1 MSMQV
6 SHGALPLIM
15 GNYASKFGV
24 NLFMYGNSAYT
35 DGKNITI
42 PRLDFENEEEMEM
55 AFGYVA
61 HECGHIRFSDF
72 GSIKRAIDES
82 SWLMNLFN
90 ALEDVRIEYL
100 QSRDWPGL
108 TKSFSFL
115 VEKLEG
121 DIVRC
126 IRKTDDLTSLI
137 IIYFSAFGRF
147 NCLKQP
153 SRKSLRAASKKLS
166 SYLPETLISYLNGMV
181 LRITRCKN
189 SDEVL
194 DIAQQITNIVRKFVE
209 RINDD
214 FNKKECRQ
222 SAGDSAVT
230 GDDATHTGCL
240 QDAEN
245 RFREQFNEF
254 QRRSLEKGCGV
265 QLSCFDFDN
274 AGFNTGL
281 NDDFYSGLSEYGCS
295 ISGDDVEKMES
306 ELSTIVAG
314 MKEEY
319 PGVDGHVRAFKVPCV
334 DALLEKTSRNS
345 PNARDIGSLVVKNS
359 KPADNLDL
367 YHSVLSDNSLRCNI
381 SSLVK
386 GYESW
391 HLGNN
396 SHGRVLDVRAYY
408 NSMEGKLTDRI
419 FKRKV
424 MHRAVNTTFH
434 LLVDI
439 SGSMSRE
446 CERGGKCR
454 YEVANHMAL
463 SLALAM
469 EGVRNLDL
477 RVAYFPGNFCEYEE
491 VYRTGQPL
499 VERAT
504 YFDLRPRGCTP
515 LAQTLLSCISQ
526 MPDTDRY
533 HRNIIV
539 VITDGEPD
547 NYSFA
552 ESMIAKAEAKG
563 IEIHALRVSDR
574 LKLRDLFNSCIDVKD
589 ASELPKAMT
598 ELLADR
604 IFAVNV

>member
-1 MSMQV
+1 MNMQV

-230 GDDATHTGCL
+230 GDRLLA
-240 QDAEN
+240 
-245 RFREQFNEF
+245 
-254 QRRSLEKGCGV
+254 GCGK
-265 QLSCFDFDN
+265 Q
-274 AGFNTGL
+274 
-281 NDDFYSGLSEYGCS
+281 
-295 ISGDDVEKMES
+295 I
-306 ELSTIVAG
+306 
-314 MKEEY
+314 
-319 PGVDGHVRAFKVPCV
+319 P
-334 DALLEKTSRNS
+334 
-345 PNARDIGSLVVKNS
+345 
-359 KPADNLDL
+359 
-367 YHSVLSDNSLRCNI
+367 
-381 SSLVK
+381 
-386 GYESW
+386 
-391 HLGNN
+391 
-396 SHGRVLDVRAYY
+396 
-408 NSMEGKLTDRI
+408 
-419 FKRKV
+419 
-424 MHRAVNTTFH
+424 
-434 LLVDI
+434 
-439 SGSMSRE
+439 
-446 CERGGKCR
+446 
-454 YEVANHMAL
+454 
-463 SLALAM
+463 
-469 EGVRNLDL
+469 
-477 RVAYFPGNFCEYEE
+477 
-491 VYRTGQPL
+491 
-499 VERAT
+499 
-504 YFDLRPRGCTP
+504 
-515 LAQTLLSCISQ
+515 
-526 MPDTDRY
+526 
-533 HRNIIV
+533 
-539 VITDGEPD
+539 
-547 NYSFA
+547 
-552 ESMIAKAEAKG
+552 
-563 IEIHALRVSDR
+563 
-574 LKLRDLFNSCIDVKD
+574 
-589 ASELPKAMT
+589 
-598 ELLADR
+598 
-604 IFAVNV
+604 

>member
-1 MSMQV
+1 MENKISN
-6 SHGALPLIM
+6 GALPLIM

-72 GSIKRAIDES
+72 SSIKRAIEES
-82 SWLMNLFN
+82 SRLMYLFN

-108 TKSFSFL
+108 TKSFNFL

-121 DIVRC
+121 DLVRC
-126 IRKTDDLTSLI
+126 IKKTDDLTSLI
-137 IIYFSAFGRF
+137 IIYLSVFGRN

-153 SRKSLRAASKKLS
+153 TKKSLKAASKKLS
-166 SYLPETLISYLNGMV
+166 SHIPETLISYLNSLV
-181 LRITRCKN
+181 LKVTRCKN
-189 SDEVL
+189 SNEVL
-194 DIAQQITNIVRKFVE
+194 DIAKKIINIIKKYVE
-209 RINDD
+209 RVNDD
-214 FNKKECRQ
+214 FNNKAE
-222 SAGDSAVT
+222 V
-230 GDDATHTGCL
+230 DANSN
-240 QDAEN
+240 AKA
-245 RFREQFNEF
+245 
-254 QRRSLEKGCGV
+254 KGCGV

-274 AGFNTGL
+274 AGFNVDS
-281 NDDFYSGLSEYGCS
+281 NDDFYKGLSEYGCC
-295 ISGDDVEKMES
+295 ISGDEVKTLEGEIA
-306 ELSTIVAG
+306 TIVAQ
-314 MKEEY
+314 MEEVFEEIDENERHVIKL
-319 PGVDGHVRAFKVPCV
+319 PSVDS
-334 DALLEKTSRNS
+334 LLEKTSRNS
-345 PNARDIGSLVVKNS
+345 PNARDIGSLVAKNS

-367 YHSVLSDNSLRCNI
+367 YHKVLSDNSLRCNI

-396 SHGRVLDVRAYY
+396 NHGRVLDVRAYY
-408 NSMEGKLTDRI
+408 NSMEGKLSDRI

-463 SLALAM
+463 SLAMAM

-491 VYRTGQPL
+491 VYHTGQPL

-574 LKLRDLFNSCIDVKD
+574 LKLRDLFKSCIDVKD

-604 IFAVNV
+604 IFACK